1 MNSFSIP
8 LAGIAKIALPVFLF
22 SALATAQQGLDA
34 ETQAK
39 ILKGYQAA
47 PVPLNLTGRDAT
59 LVGLGSYIVN
69 YVGEC
74 NGCHSAGPATEY
86 VVGGNPFLGQKTK
99 VNPVTYLGGT
109 RDFGAFPDP
118 AGPFPHIVSRNLT
131 PDKTGRAAGGLKLDE
146 FVTLMRTGVD
156 LDKLHPTCKGAP
168 DTKCIPPPFSGELL
182 QIMPWPAY
190 GNMTDRDLQSIY
202 EYLSAIPC
210 IEGGPGEPANRCV
223 LGPKTTA
230 VAGPKNTTAF
240 SKWLQLD
247 GSQSTTTGGG
257 ALTYQW
263 SIPAGSPTAGI
274 SGANSAKPNVQ
285 LGGGGGIYTFL
296 LTVTDSSGNTSMD
309 STTINYQGN

>member
-1 MNSFSIP
+1 MHSFSIP
-8 LAGIAKIALPVFLF
+8 LAGLAKMALPVILF
-22 SALATAQQGLDA
+22 SYLATAQQVLDA

-39 ILKGYQAA
+39 ILKGFQGA

-74 NGCHSAGPATEY
+74 NGCHSAGAPTAY
-86 VVGGNPFLGQKTK
+86 SVGGNPFLGQKPK
-99 VNPVTYLGGT
+99 VNPATYMGGMN
-109 RDFGAFPDP
+109 DFGAFPDP

-146 FVTLMRTGVD
+146 FITLIRTGVD

-168 DTKCIPPPFSGELL
+168 DGKCIPAPFSGELL

-210 IEGGPGEPANRCV
+210 LEGGPGELPNRCV
-223 LGPKTTA
+223 AGPMTTA
-230 VAGPKNTTAF
+230 VAGPKNTTAI

-247 GSQSTTTGGG
+247 GSQSSTAAGGV
-257 ALTYQW
+257 LTYQW

-285 LGGGGGIYTFL
+285 LGGGGGLYTFL
-296 LTVTDSSGNTSMD
+296 LTVTDSAGNKSMD